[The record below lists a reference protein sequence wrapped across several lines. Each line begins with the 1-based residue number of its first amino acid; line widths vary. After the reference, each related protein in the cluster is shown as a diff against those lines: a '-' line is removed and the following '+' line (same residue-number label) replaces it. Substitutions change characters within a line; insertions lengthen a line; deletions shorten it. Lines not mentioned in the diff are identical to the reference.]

1 MVPLYTRLFTPMRCN
16 DIHLGRFRSDQT
28 DPRCLEAIHTTFPW
42 TEVALGEMG
51 VCARPFLCRVDGGQ
65 KLVAGDVLVQ
75 EEGGGD
81 ADVSFGDAGSE
92 RSWTEG
98 TQWMCVGEKLEWSAC
113 ADHGC
118 SW

>member
-1 MVPLYTRLFTPMRCN
+1 MVPLYTRLFTPMWCN

-92 RSWTEG
+92 RSRTEG
-98 TQWMCVGEKLEWSAC
+98 TQWMRVGKKL
-113 ADHGC
+113 
-118 SW
+118 

>member
-1 MVPLYTRLFTPMRCN
+1 MRCN